1 MKVYKTCPICSKPFN
16 PCRIGI
22 ATTGTFNWR
31 EVACS
36 FECGQKYLLKIEEE
50 KKPKSAKE
58 FADTVIED
66 VNNLQNVIITDD
78 IDESTSTFKATDLKS
93 NKTKIKSK
101 TKSKFTEDEMI

>member
-31 EVACS
+31 EVTCS
-36 FECGQKYLLKIEEE
+36 FECGQKYLLKIDEE

-66 VNNLQNVIITDD
+66 VNNLQDVTVMEGVH
-78 IDESTSTFKATDLKS
+78 ESTSTFKVVDS
-93 NKTKIKSK
+93 NSGKTKMKSK
-101 TKSKFTEDEMI
+101 AKSKSVKDGMI

>member
-50 KKPKSAKE
+50 KNKKHE
-58 FADTVIED
+58 
-66 VNNLQNVIITDD
+66 D
-78 IDESTSTFKATDLKS
+78 IDEYLEMLK
-93 NKTKIKSK
+93 NI
-101 TKSKFTEDEMI
+101 

>member
-50 KKPKSAKE
+50 KKR
-58 FADTVIED
+58 
-66 VNNLQNVIITDD
+66 
-78 IDESTSTFKATDLKS
+78 
-93 NKTKIKSK
+93 
-101 TKSKFTEDEMI
+101 